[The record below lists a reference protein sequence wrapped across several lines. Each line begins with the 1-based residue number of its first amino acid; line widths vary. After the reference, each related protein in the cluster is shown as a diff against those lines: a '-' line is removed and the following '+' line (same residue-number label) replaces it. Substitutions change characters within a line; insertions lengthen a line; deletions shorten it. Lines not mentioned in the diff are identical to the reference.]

1 MTPNGKIG
9 HSAGK
14 AKPPPAG
21 GENGLEAFVKKHVD
35 AFGIEWAHCDA
46 AGIVFYPRYYEWFD
60 QGTERLFASVGLSY
74 GELAEEFGI
83 SGMPLLETGAK
94 YKNACRLGARVRL
107 ASWVDEI
114 SGKTF
119 VVRHRIESEDGDE
132 MLEGFERRIMVKKD
146 PQSPR
151 GIRAVDLPAAV
162 RERLAE

>member
-1 MTPNGKIG
+1 M
-9 HSAGK
+9 
-14 AKPPPAG
+14 
-21 GENGLEAFVKKHVD
+21 KKHVD

-46 AGIVFYPRYYEWFD
+46 AGIVFYPHYYAWFD

-94 YKNACRLGARVRL
+94 YKNPCRLGARVRMT
-107 ASWVDEI
+107 SWMDGI

-119 VVRHRIESEDGDE
+119 VVRHRIESEDGAE
-132 MLEGFERRIMVKKD
+132 MLEGFERRVMVKKD

-151 GIRAVDLPAAV
+151 GIRAVDLPVAV